1 MQDTLSRIVENLA
14 GRVHGPMNFRFIVQ
28 PLVAIFFAIRD
39 GRADA
44 REGKAPYFWSLFT
57 EPLRRGEMLRHGWK
71 SVGKIF
77 IVALVL
83 DAGYQLYVL
92 RWFYPGEALLVAFF
106 LAIVPYVLLRGPANR
121 FASTLRKQPASF

>member
-14 GRVHGPMNFRFIVQ
+14 GRVHGPMSFRFVLQ

-39 GRADA
+39 GKADA
-44 REGKAPYFWSLFT
+44 RGGKPPYFWALFT
-57 EPLRRGEMLRHGWK
+57 QPSRRGEMLRHGWK
-71 SVGKIF
+71 SVGKVFIF
-77 IVALVL
+77 ALIL
-83 DAGYQLYVL
+83 DTAYQLWVL

-121 FASTLRKQPASF
+121 LALAIRKQTATF